1 MRSAAKDVAARKIRV
16 NTVHPG
22 MVESDM
28 LRRIEHE
35 MTAFSFNDPE
45 NY

>member
-35 MTAFSFNDPE
+35 MTAFSFNDSE